1 MRKLWIPILFALG
14 SVGGCSKRD
23 AAASTATPTSVAGQT
38 PPAAKAGPTF
48 PAQLPHSR
56 DPRVAACAVALETG
70 DLSLAQRLLLEL
82 ADLES
87 PDTTCLR
94 ARLLSSQ
101 GDQIAAV
108 RELEQAR
115 RTWPN
120 QGALYA
126 TAAEIH
132 AASGRLESAN
142 DEIRAGLASAGPT
155 ADLSRAR
162 GVLCLLQQGG
172 AKLGLAHLLEAL
184 KADPELLFCKG
195 PLSEAHRLLA
205 TAALAKSD
213 ARGALGHAREG
224 LKLEPDNA
232 DLRLLCADA
241 LVAAGDFDAGLPA
254 YEELARGGR
263 DLGAALRLYYQ
274 KGATMAL
281 VEGRSE
287 VAFARYLRARQLGA
301 TNEEL
306 GLGAEILGRAVASA
320 QATAD
325 KAYAEER
332 LDDARKELERL
343 LVIEPLDL
351 AARTQLGLV
360 CFKLKD
366 FASASAAWR
375 GVLEIAE
382 TSSVKLPEPVHLNL
396 ARSLYAEGKN
406 AEIKQVCEQYLAK
419 EPDGEWSAQTREM
432 LERLSR

>member
-1 MRKLWIPILFALG
+1 MRQLWIPILLALG
-14 SVGGCSKRD
+14 SVVGCSKENS
-23 AAASTATPTSVAGQT
+23 AAPPAPPTPVAGEKPL
-38 PPAAKAGPTF
+38 PPKAGPSF
-48 PAQLPHSR
+48 AAQLPHSR
-56 DPRVAACAVALETG
+56 DPRVAACAAALETG
-70 DLSLAQRLLLEL
+70 DLGRAQSLLLEL
-82 ADLES
+82 ADMES

-115 RTWPN
+115 KTWPD

-132 AASGRLESAN
+132 AASGRLESAH
-142 DEIRAGLASAGPT
+142 EEVRAGLAAAGPT

-172 AKLGLAHLLEAL
+172 AKQGLAHLLDAL
-184 KADPELLFCKG
+184 KADPNLLFCKG
-195 PLSEAHRLLA
+195 PLTEAHRLLA

-213 ARGALGHAREG
+213 PREALAHAREG

-232 DLRLLCADA
+232 DLRLLCADS
-241 LVAAGDFDAGLPA
+241 LVAAGDFDEGLPA

-263 DLGAALRLYYQ
+263 DFGASLRLYYQ

-281 VEGRSE
+281 VERRPE

-306 GLGAEILGRAVASA
+306 GLGAEILGRAVGEA
-320 QATAD
+320 QTAAD
-325 KAYAEER
+325 KAYEEER
-332 LDDARKELERL
+332 FADARKELDRL

-351 AARTQLGLV
+351 AARTQLGVV

-382 TSSVKLPEPVHLNL
+382 KSAVKLPEPVHLNL
-396 ARSLYAEGKN
+396 ARSLYAEGKT

-419 EPDGEWSAQTREM
+419 EPEGEWAAQTREM
-432 LERLSR
+432 LERISR

>member
-1 MRKLWIPILFALG
+1 MRQLWIPTLLALG
-14 SVGGCSKRD
+14 SVGGCSKQD
-23 AAASTATPTSVAGQT
+23 SAAQQALPTAVAGQK
-38 PPAAKAGPTF
+38 PPPPKPAPTF

-56 DPRVAACAVALETG
+56 DPRVAACAGALEIG
-70 DLSLAQRLLLEL
+70 DLSLAQGLLLEL

-94 ARLLSSQ
+94 ARVLSSQ
-101 GDQIAAV
+101 GDQIGAV

-115 RTWPN
+115 KTWPN
-120 QGALYA
+120 QGALFA

-132 AASGRLESAN
+132 AASGRLESAH
-142 DEIRAGLASAGPT
+142 DEVRAGLAAAGPT
-155 ADLSRAR
+155 AELSRAR

-172 AKLGLAHLLEAL
+172 AKQGLAHLLDAL

-205 TAALAKSD
+205 TAALAKQD
-213 ARGALGHAREG
+213 AREALAHAREG
-224 LKLEPDNA
+224 LKIEPDNA

-241 LVAAGDFDAGLPA
+241 LVAAGDFDEGLSA

-263 DLGAALRLYYQ
+263 DLGASLRLYYQ

-281 VEGRSE
+281 VEGRQE

-306 GLGAEILGRAVASA
+306 GLGAEILGRAVAEA
-320 QATAD
+320 QAAAD
-325 KAYAEER
+325 KACAEER
-332 LDDARKELERL
+332 FADARKELDRL

-351 AARTQLGLV
+351 AARTQLGVV

-382 TSSVKLPEPVHLNL
+382 KSAVKLPEPVHLNL
-396 ARSLYAEGKN
+396 ARSLYAEGKS
-406 AEIKQVCEQYLAK
+406 AEVKQVCEQYLAK
-419 EPDGEWSAQTREM
+419 EPQGEWAAQTREM
-432 LERLSR
+432 LERISR